1 MQRRIC
7 RRIVDAHY
15 SHTTGT
21 VAMHRIVRLFC
32 ALALL
37 SAATLRCALAQDYPD
52 KPVRLIVPWPAGGLV
67 DIAARVM
74 ATSLQSA
81 LGQPFVVEN
90 KPGAGGAIGAET
102 VAKATP
108 DGYTL
113 ALTTSALNM
122 NAALK
127 RTPRYSIANE
137 FTPVAAVAYAPSVLV
152 ARNGL
157 GVKTVTEL
165 VALARSKPGK
175 LTYASAGQGSPA
187 HLYGE
192 LFKSLAK
199 VDMLHVPYKGAPQA
213 MADLMAGE
221 VDMLFANAA
230 VALPQIKADR
240 VRALAVT
247 SARTFSAIPELP
259 TLIEAGLPTF
269 QADQWLGILAPR
281 GTPPAV
287 VQKLRETIA
296 QALVRDEV
304 RAKFSQNGMS
314 AAPAA
319 TSAEFTAVLNR
330 EFDTW
335 KTLVES
341 ANLKAD

>member
-1 MQRRIC
+1 MNRL
-7 RRIVDAHY
+7 
-15 SHTTGT
+15 
-21 VAMHRIVRLFC
+21 VRSSIC

-37 SAATLRCALAQDYPD
+37 TAAALPCAHAQDYPD
-52 KPVRLIVPWPAGGLV
+52 KPVRLVVPWPAGGLV
-67 DIAARVM
+67 DIAARLM
-74 ATSLQSA
+74 GTSLQST

-90 KPGAGGAIGAET
+90 KPGAGGAIGADT

-127 RTPRYSIANE
+127 RTPGFSITNE

-157 GVKTVTEL
+157 GVKTVAEL
-165 VALARSKPGK
+165 IALARTKPGK
-175 LTYASAGQGSPA
+175 LTYASAGPGSPA

-213 MADLMAGE
+213 MTDLMAGE
-221 VDMLFANAA
+221 VDVLFANAA

-247 SARTFSAIPELP
+247 SAQPFAATPDLP
-259 TLIEAGLPTF
+259 TLIDAGLPTF
-269 QADQWLGILAPR
+269 EADQWLGILAPR

-287 VQKLRETIA
+287 VQRLRTAVA
-296 QALVRDEV
+296 QALAKDDV
-304 RAKFSQNGMS
+304 RAKLSQNGMS

-319 TSAEFTAVLNR
+319 TSADFAAVLNR

-335 KTLVES
+335 QTLVKS

>member
-1 MQRRIC
+1 MNRLVRSSIC
-7 RRIVDAHY
+7 AV
-15 SHTTGT
+15 
-21 VAMHRIVRLFC
+21 
-32 ALALL
+32 ALL
-37 SAATLRCALAQDYPD
+37 TAAALPCAHAQDYPD
-52 KPVRLIVPWPAGGLV
+52 KPVRLVVPWPAGGLV
-67 DIAARVM
+67 DIAARLM
-74 ATSLQSA
+74 GTSLQST

-90 KPGAGGAIGAET
+90 KPGAGGAIGADT

-127 RTPRYSIANE
+127 RTPGFSIAND
-137 FTPVAAVAYAPSVLV
+137 FIPVAAVAYAPSVLV

-157 GVKTVTEL
+157 GVKTVAEL
-165 VALARSKPGK
+165 IALARAKPGK
-175 LTYASAGQGSPA
+175 LTYASAGPGSPA

-213 MADLMAGE
+213 MTDLMAGE
-221 VDMLFANAA
+221 VDVLFANAA

-247 SARTFSAIPELP
+247 SAQPFAATPDLP

-269 QADQWLGILAPR
+269 EADQWLGILAPR

-287 VQKLRETIA
+287 VQRLRTTIA
-296 QALVRDEV
+296 QTLAKDDV
-304 RAKFSQNGMS
+304 RAKLSQNGMS
-314 AAPAA
+314 AASAA
-319 TSAEFTAVLNR
+319 TTAEFTAVLNR

-335 KTLVES
+335 QTLVKS
-341 ANLKAD
+341 ANLKPE

>member
-1 MQRRIC
+1 
-7 RRIVDAHY
+7 
-15 SHTTGT
+15 
-21 VAMHRIVRLFC
+21 MHRIVRLFC

-37 SAATLRCALAQDYPD
+37 SAAALRCALAQDYPD

>member
-1 MQRRIC
+1 
-7 RRIVDAHY
+7 
-15 SHTTGT
+15 
-21 VAMHRIVRLFC
+21 MHRIVRLFC

>member
-1 MQRRIC
+1 MNRL
-7 RRIVDAHY
+7 
-15 SHTTGT
+15 
-21 VAMHRIVRLFC
+21 VRSSIC
-32 ALALL
+32 ALSLLTASALP
-37 SAATLRCALAQDYPD
+37 CAHAQDYPD
-52 KPVRLIVPWPAGGLV
+52 KPVRLVVPWPAGGLV
-67 DIAARVM
+67 DIAARLM
-74 ATSLQSA
+74 GTSLQST

-90 KPGAGGAIGAET
+90 KPGAGGAIGADA

-127 RTPRYSIANE
+127 RTPGFSIANE

-157 GVKTVTEL
+157 GVKTVAEL
-165 VALARSKPGK
+165 IALARAKPGK
-175 LTYASAGQGSPA
+175 LTYASAGPGSPA

-199 VDMLHVPYKGAPQA
+199 VDILHVPYKGAPQA
-213 MADLMAGE
+213 MTDLMAGE
-221 VDMLFANAA
+221 VDVLFANAA

-247 SARTFSAIPELP
+247 SAQPFTATPDLP

-269 QADQWLGILAPR
+269 EADQWLGILAPR

-287 VQKLRETIA
+287 VQRLRTAIA
-296 QALVRDEV
+296 QTLAKDDV
-304 RAKFSQNGMS
+304 RAKLSQNGMS
-314 AAPAA
+314 AASAAA
-319 TSAEFTAVLNR
+319 TAEFTAVLNR

-335 KTLVES
+335 QTLVKS
-341 ANLKAD
+341 ANLKPE

>member
-1 MQRRIC
+1 MNRL
-7 RRIVDAHY
+7 
-15 SHTTGT
+15 
-21 VAMHRIVRLFC
+21 VRSSIC

-37 SAATLRCALAQDYPD
+37 TAAALPCAHAQDYPD
-52 KPVRLIVPWPAGGLV
+52 KPVRLVVPWPAGGLV
-67 DIAARVM
+67 DIAARLM
-74 ATSLQSA
+74 GTSLQST

-90 KPGAGGAIGAET
+90 KPGAGGAIGADT

-127 RTPRYSIANE
+127 RTPGFSIANE

-157 GVKTVTEL
+157 GVKTVAEL
-165 VALARSKPGK
+165 IALARAKPGK
-175 LTYASAGQGSPA
+175 LTYASAGPGSPA

-213 MADLMAGE
+213 MTDLMAGE
-221 VDMLFANAA
+221 VDVLFANAA

-247 SARTFSAIPELP
+247 SAQPFAATPDLP
-259 TLIEAGLPTF
+259 TLIDAGLPTF
-269 QADQWLGILAPR
+269 EADQWLGILAPR

-287 VQKLRETIA
+287 VQRLRTAIA
-296 QALVRDEV
+296 QALVKDDV
-304 RAKFSQNGMS
+304 RAKLSQNGMS

-319 TSAEFTAVLNR
+319 TSAEFTATLNR

-335 KTLVES
+335 QTLVKS

>member
-1 MQRRIC
+1 MNRL
-7 RRIVDAHY
+7 
-15 SHTTGT
+15 
-21 VAMHRIVRLFC
+21 VRSSIC

-37 SAATLRCALAQDYPD
+37 TAAALPCAHAQDYPD
-52 KPVRLIVPWPAGGLV
+52 KPVRLVVPWPAGGLV
-67 DIAARVM
+67 DIAARLM
-74 ATSLQSA
+74 GTSLQST
-81 LGQPFVVEN
+81 LGQPFVVDN
-90 KPGAGGAIGAET
+90 KPGAGGAIGADI

-127 RTPRYSIANE
+127 RTPGFSIANE

-157 GVKTVTEL
+157 GVKTVAEL
-165 VALARSKPGK
+165 IALARAKPGK
-175 LTYASAGQGSPA
+175 LTYASAGPGSPA

-213 MADLMAGE
+213 MTDLMAGE
-221 VDMLFANAA
+221 VDVLFANAA

-247 SARTFSAIPELP
+247 SAQPFAATPDLP
-259 TLIEAGLPTF
+259 TLIDAGLPTF
-269 QADQWLGILAPR
+269 EADQWLGILAPR

-287 VQKLRETIA
+287 VQRLRAAIA
-296 QALVRDEV
+296 QTLAKDDV
-304 RAKFSQNGMS
+304 RAKLSQNGMS
-314 AAPAA
+314 AASAA
-319 TSAEFTAVLNR
+319 TTAEFTAVLNR

-335 KTLVES
+335 QSLVKS
-341 ANLKAD
+341 ANLKPE